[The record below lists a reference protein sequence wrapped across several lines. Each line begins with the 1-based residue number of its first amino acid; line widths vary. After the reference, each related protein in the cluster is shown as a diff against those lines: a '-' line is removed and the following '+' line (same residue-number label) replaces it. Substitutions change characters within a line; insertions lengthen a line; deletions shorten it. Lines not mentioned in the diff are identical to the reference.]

1 MTFKSIDDIKKY
13 ILLHSKDA
21 VQKTQEQAY
30 QVINRFVK
38 EYYSEFS
45 PSVYER
51 TYQLF
56 RSLVKTDV
64 KSTGNGW
71 VAEVYFDLDTLDY
84 HIKNF
89 TKPEYYNK
97 DKGGYEHPYKNEIS
111 PNGKF
116 NNEGWSE
123 MKTLEAAMAGSH
135 GGYTD
140 GTPIWDYSI
149 AVLSQEMYHI
159 LKRMLNDAGIPVR

>member
-1 MTFKSIDDIKKY
+1 MTFNSLDELKNY
-13 ILLHSKDA
+13 ILSHSKYA
-21 VQKTQEQAY
+21 IQKAQEQAY
-30 QVINRFVK
+30 QVVNRFVK

-45 PSVYER
+45 PAVYER

-64 KSTGNGW
+64 KSTDNGW
-71 VAEVYFDLDTLDY
+71 VAEVYFDLDALDY
-84 HIKNF
+84 HMKRINGVEV
-89 TKPEYYNK
+89 PNK
-97 DKGGYEHPYKNEIS
+97 
-111 PNGKF
+111 
-116 NNEGWSE
+116 GWSE

-140 GTPIWDYSI
+140 ATPIWDYSI

-159 LKRMLNDAGIPVR
+159 LKRMLIDAGIPVR